1 VEDEGFVTVQD
12 YSKLLIVW
20 TTGDKDVALNMVF
33 MYTINS
39 KLHDWWKDVVLL
51 IWGSSTMLSAR
62 DKEIQERIA
71 AAQKEGVRVI
81 ACKRCAENLHV
92 VQELERLGIEVFYTG
107 QFLTDWLKSGERIL
121 TV

>member
-1 VEDEGFVTVQD
+1 MAAQD

-39 KLHDWWKDVVLL
+39 KLHGWWKDVVLL
-51 IWGSSTMLSAR
+51 IWGSSTRLSAQ
-62 DKEIQERIA
+62 DKEIHERIA
-71 AAQKEGVRVI
+71 SAKKEGVRVI

-107 QFLTDWLKSGERIL
+107 EFLTDWLKSGERIL
-121 TV
+121 TI